1 MYRYFNFRGS
11 REVNLT
17 TLELRARLQTELEAL
32 NSQIMGTQ
40 IPKEQVRLETTGGHL
55 VSPPAQAGFTR
66 AHYSELCPVLNN
78 RLSHP
83 LQDDNPDLEKTLLIH
98 MIM

>member
-1 MYRYFNFRGS
+1 M
-11 REVNLT
+11 
-17 TLELRARLQTELEAL
+17 ELEAL

-78 RLSHP
+78 RLGHP
-83 LQDDNPDLEKTLLIH
+83 LQDDHPHDHVNI
-98 MIM
+98 MI